1 MHPAHRLASRA
12 ALLFAAAAPLAHAAD
27 SGAALHTSGTQATQ
41 NARVNASWYREPGA
55 RLPGFSTRLEGGWRL
70 ALNLGRSGSS
80 STRADGRPWAASA
93 GRRAMVLS
101 LTRRF

>member
-27 SGAALHTSGTQATQ
+27 SGAALHLAGTQATQ

-55 RLPGFSTRLEGGWRL
+55 RLPGFSTRLDGGWRL
-70 ALNLGRSGSS
+70 ALNLGRSGGSG
-80 STRADGRPWAASA
+80 TRADGRPFAAA
-93 GRRAMVLS
+93 GGRRAMVLS

>member
-1 MHPAHRLASRA
+1 MHPAHRLASCA

-27 SGAALHTSGTQATQ
+27 SGAALHIAGTQATQ
-41 NARVNASWYREPGA
+41 NARVNASWYQEPGA
-55 RLPGFSTRLEGGWRL
+55 RLPGLSTRLEGGWRL

-80 STRADGRPWAASA
+80 SARADGRPFAAG